1 MSTMASIAGQGT
13 AGSFAI
19 AFGLAVGAAAALIAP
34 GTSRAQGFSA
44 VVSPPRIEV
53 ALQPGKSTR
62 QVIEITHVASQR
74 GNYRV
79 YTNDWV
85 LSADGNSAVFSDE
98 LAPNSCRPW
107 VVLESR
113 DLALAPNGKT
123 RFRFDITPPPD
134 AVAAEC
140 RFAIM
145 VEGTEQVVKTEG
157 PVSFPVSGRIG
168 VIVYAAVGDAR
179 PQLDISQAPATI
191 RDGITLP
198 QVQVRN
204 TGNAHG
210 RLGGF
215 LVATDPTG
223 RQIDFVPE
231 SLPILPGQSR
241 LIPLIPNVP
250 GTETFKPEYPLA
262 VKGNI
267 EWGNQKSA
275 IDFRYDGVV
284 PNSGPPAKAPSPA
297 ARNPPGKQAPE
308 NSPLVPRPAAK

>member
-1 MSTMASIAGQGT
+1 MYKRQVLELAGT
-13 AGSFAI
+13 A
-19 AFGLAVGAAAALIAP
+19 
-34 GTSRAQGFSA
+34 
-44 VVSPPRIEV
+44 
-53 ALQPGKSTR
+53 
-62 QVIEITHVASQR
+62 
-74 GNYRV
+74 
-79 YTNDWV
+79 
-85 LSADGNSAVFSDE
+85 
-98 LAPNSCRPW
+98 
-107 VVLESR
+107 
-113 DLALAPNGKT
+113 
-123 RFRFDITPPPD
+123 
-134 AVAAEC
+134 
-140 RFAIM
+140 
-145 VEGTEQVVKTEG
+145 VKTVDG
-157 PVSFPVSGRIG
+157 RPAPV
-168 VIVYAAVGDAR
+168 
-179 PQLDISQAPATI
+179 LK
-191 RDGITLP
+191 
-198 QVQVRN
+198 VRN